1 MIYEKNGIVP
11 ASMCDATTKLSVISV
26 FQLVEDA
33 VTDLM
38 ADLHID
44 GITAMREY
52 GAMWVFVKN
61 AIRIFRRPEW
71 REQYVIRSYI
81 SSFSAVKLMI
91 DTEILSQKDQS
102 PLAQSRLELCALDL
116 QTGKIRKASSVGI
129 SSETQ
134 CFHSVEGLD
143 FSRFP
148 KKESEIVDKVRV
160 LSTNIDYCSHTNNIE
175 YVRFM
180 LNTYSVKELAVNE
193 IEKIEIHYGMQ
204 TFENDILSICKSGED
219 NHDFFAVCSEKGNAV
234 ECKIDFKR

>member
-1 MIYEKNGIVP
+1 MIYEKNAIIP
-11 ASMCDATTKLSVISV
+11 ASMCDATTKLSVISI

-61 AIRIFRRPEW
+61 AIHILRRPEW
-71 REQYVIRSYI
+71 REMYIIRSYI
-81 SSFSAVKLMI
+81 SSFSAVKLLI
-91 DTEILSQKDQS
+91 DTEILSGTDRS
-102 PLAQSRLELCALDL
+102 PLARSRLELCALDL
-116 QTGKIRKASSVGI
+116 NSGNIRKASTVGI
-129 SSETQ
+129 TPDTQ
-134 CFHSVEGLD
+134 CFQTEEGPE

-148 KKESEIVDKVRV
+148 KKESEIIDKVRV

-175 YVRFM
+175 YVRFI
-180 LNTYSVKELAVNE
+180 LNTYSVKDLAENE
-193 IEKIEIHYGMQ
+193 IDKIEIHYGMQ
-204 TFENDILSICKSGED
+204 TFENDILSIGKYSED
-219 NHDFFAVCSEKGNAV
+219 DHDFFSVNSERGTAV